1 MGRSKSV
8 IMVLLSL
15 VSVLCG
21 AHYLMLP
28 FLLPSVF
35 LPFLLLAVGRCV
47 EVKVVGEVYTMHS
60 THCEGH
66 GVNATKDAR
75 ADGAGGVGGRGRD
88 GVHGGSGG
96 LAPDVDKVWRDLP
109 LLCVSHGSGHVG
121 DLDELAE
128 GVDVLV
134 AAGDLV
140 AVAALLLLDVRLLGV
155 VGHLVAVCV
164 HRVRLE
170 RSKVEV

>member
-1 MGRSKSV
+1 MPVTIILYKFCIFIFLLKSV

-75 ADGAGGVGGRGRD
+75 ADGAGGVAPA
-88 GVHGGSGG
+88 GSCQ
-96 LAPDVDKVWRDLP
+96 A
-109 LLCVSHGSGHVG
+109 C
-121 DLDELAE
+121 
-128 GVDVLV
+128 
-134 AAGDLV
+134 
-140 AVAALLLLDVRLLGV
+140 
-155 VGHLVAVCV
+155 
-164 HRVRLE
+164 
-170 RSKVEV
+170 